1 MDSVG
6 KRGSWT
12 KVANLLYAHP
22 ECNKQDDLTV
32 VAVKDGKDDTIL
44 LASCYMPHD
53 EEAPPNELRRLVG
66 EAEKA
71 KRPLI
76 IGADANAHNTVWGS
90 GDTNERGE
98 SLLNFIL
105 ISNLDI
111 ANRGEEPTY
120 IGPTSKNVLDITL
133 HTSGGIGV
141 QNWEVLSTP
150 SFSDH
155 RYVGFQVK
163 FSARTKSETFRNHRN
178 TNWELYERVV
188 RKNLTK
194 HRVSDSHSELE
205 ELTLE
210 KILDAYIRDK
220 LPSASISKAQHA
232 YTKGRST
239 ETALHSLTAVIEKAL
254 EHKEYALGVF
264 LDISG
269 AFNNVSYEAIMESLE
284 AAQKKD
290 TKLY

>member
-90 GDTNERGE
+90 GDTNER
-98 SLLNFIL
+98 
-105 ISNLDI
+105 

-155 RYVGFQVK
+155 
-163 FSARTKSETFRNHRN
+163 
-178 TNWELYERVV
+178 
-188 RKNLTK
+188 
-194 HRVSDSHSELE
+194 
-205 ELTLE
+205 
-210 KILDAYIRDK
+210 
-220 LPSASISKAQHA
+220 
-232 YTKGRST
+232 
-239 ETALHSLTAVIEKAL
+239 
-254 EHKEYALGVF
+254 
-264 LDISG
+264 
-269 AFNNVSYEAIMESLE
+269 
-284 AAQKKD
+284 
-290 TKLY
+290 

>member
-90 GDTNERGE
+90 GDTNEREYDRRLGGQLKGFTLLTTNFI
-98 SLLNFIL
+98 SLL
-105 ISNLDI
+105 
-111 ANRGEEPTY
+111 
-120 IGPTSKNVLDITL
+120 VLG
-133 HTSGGIGV
+133 SP
-141 QNWEVLSTP
+141 ER
-150 SFSDH
+150 F
-155 RYVGFQVK
+155 
-163 FSARTKSETFRNHRN
+163 
-178 TNWELYERVV
+178 ELV
-188 RKNLTK
+188 
-194 HRVSDSHSELE
+194 
-205 ELTLE
+205 
-210 KILDAYIRDK
+210 
-220 LPSASISKAQHA
+220 
-232 YTKGRST
+232 
-239 ETALHSLTAVIEKAL
+239 
-254 EHKEYALGVF
+254 
-264 LDISG
+264 
-269 AFNNVSYEAIMESLE
+269 
-284 AAQKKD
+284 
-290 TKLY
+290 